1 MVKVKTSVV
10 INRPVEE
17 VFEYMGDPSNN
28 VQWQSGTIESKQTSE
43 GPRGVGTTTQAVTQF
58 LGKRLEST
66 GEITEY
72 EPNRRV
78 GVKST
83 SGPIP
88 ITATTTF
95 EEVEGG
101 TKVTLE
107 AEGDVS
113 GVFKLA
119 EPIVARTAQR
129 QFEGNYLTL
138 KDVLEAGA

>member
-1 MVKVKTSVV
+1 MVKVNTSVV

-17 VFEYMGDPSNN
+17 VFKFMDDPNN
-28 VQWQSGTIESKQTSE
+28 DAQWQTGLIESRQTSE
-43 GPRGVGTTTQAVTQF
+43 GAIGVGTTFLNVNQF
-58 LGKRLEST
+58 LGKRLEFPV
-66 GEITEY
+66 EVTEY

-78 GVKST
+78 RIKT
-83 SGPIP
+83 SAGPIP
-88 ITATTTF
+88 FSATTSF
-95 EEVEGG
+95 EAVEGG

-107 AEGDVS
+107 AEGDVT

>member
-10 INRPVEE
+10 INRPIEE
-17 VFEYMGDPSNN
+17 VFKFADDPNN
-28 VQWQSGTIESKQTSE
+28 DAQWQSGNIESMQTSE
-43 GPRGVGTTTQAVTQF
+43 GPMGVGTTTQTVTQF
-58 LGKRLEST
+58 LGKRLELT
-66 GEITEY
+66 FEITEH

-78 GVKST
+78 GFKST

-88 ITATTTF
+88 MTGTTTY
-95 EEVEGG
+95 EEAEGG

-107 AEGDVS
+107 LEGDVG

>member
-17 VFEYMGDPSNN
+17 VFEFADDPNN
-28 VQWQSGTIESKQTSE
+28 DAQWQTGLIESKQISE
-43 GPRGVGTTTQAVTQF
+43 GPPGVGTTFLYVSQF

-66 GEITEY
+66 FEITEY

-78 GVKST
+78 GIKST

-88 ITATTTF
+88 LSITTTF
-95 EEVEGG
+95 EEAEEG
-101 TKVTLE
+101 TKVSFE

-129 QFEGNYLTL
+129 QFEGNFLTL

>member
-1 MVKVKTSVV
+1 M
-10 INRPVEE
+10 
-17 VFEYMGDPSNN
+17 
-28 VQWQSGTIESKQTSE
+28 
-43 GPRGVGTTTQAVTQF
+43 GVGTTFLNVSQF

-66 GEITEY
+66 FEITEY

-78 GVKST
+78 SIKST

-88 ITATTTF
+88 LTGSTIF

-101 TKVTLE
+101 TKVSFE
-107 AEGDVS
+107 AEGDV
-113 GVFKLA
+113 GGLFKLA

-129 QFEGNYLTL
+129 QFEGNFLTL

>member
-17 VFEYMGDPSNN
+17 VFKFWDDPDNN
-28 VQWQSGTIESKQTSE
+28 AQWQTGLIESKQTSE
-43 GPRGVGTTTQAVTQF
+43 GARGVGSTLLSVNQF
-58 LGKRLEST
+58 LGRRLEFAV
-66 GEITEY
+66 EITEY

-78 GVKST
+78 GFNT
-83 SGPIP
+83 SGPFP
-88 ITATTTF
+88 FSGTTSF
-95 EEVEGG
+95 EAVEGG
-101 TKVTLE
+101 TRVELE

-113 GVFKLA
+113 GIFKLA

>member
-17 VFEYMGDPSNN
+17 VFKFADDPNN
-28 VQWQSGTIESKQTSE
+28 DAQWQTGLIESKQTSE
-43 GPRGVGTTTQAVTQF
+43 GDVGVGTTFLSVNQF

-66 GEITEY
+66 LEITEY

-78 GVKST
+78 SIKST

-88 ITATTTF
+88 ITGTTTF
-95 EEVEGG
+95 EEVEEG
-101 TKVTLE
+101 TKVTFE

-113 GVFKLA
+113 GLFKLA

-129 QFEGNYLTL
+129 QFEGNFLTL

>member
-1 MVKVKTSVV
+1 MIKVKTSVV

-17 VFEYMGDPSNN
+17 VFEYMSDPSNN

-43 GPRGVGTTTQAVTQF
+43 GPAGVGTTTQSVTQF

-107 AEGDVS
+107 GEGDVS

>member
-10 INRPVEE
+10 INRPIEE
-17 VFEYMGDPSNN
+17 VFKFSDDPNN
-28 VQWQSGTIESKQTSE
+28 DAQWQTGLIESKQTSE
-43 GPRGVGTTTQAVTQF
+43 GPMGVGTTFLNVSQF
-58 LGKRLEST
+58 LGRRLEST
-66 GEITEY
+66 FEITEY

-78 GVKST
+78 GFKST
-83 SGPIP
+83 SGPVP
-88 ITATTTF
+88 LTATTTY
-95 EEVEGG
+95 EEVEEG

-129 QFEGNYLTL
+129 QFEGNFLTL

>member
-17 VFEYMGDPSNN
+17 VFKFWEDPNN
-28 VQWQSGTIESKQTSE
+28 DAQWQTGLVESKQTSE
-43 GPRGVGTTTQAVTQF
+43 GSPGVGTTFLNVSQF
-58 LGKRLEST
+58 LGRRLEFT
-66 GEITEY
+66 VEITEY

-78 GVKST
+78 GFNIT
-83 SGPIP
+83 SGPFP
-88 ITATTTF
+88 FSGTTGF
-95 EEVEGG
+95 EAVEGG
-101 TKVTLE
+101 TKLTLE

-119 EPIVARTAQR
+119 EPLVARIAQR
-129 QFEGNYLTL
+129 QFEGDYLTL

>member
-1 MVKVKTSVV
+1 MIKVETSVV

-43 GPRGVGTTTQAVTQF
+43 GPRGVGTTTQSVTQF
-58 LGKRLEST
+58 LGKRLEFAA
-66 GEITEY
+66 EVTEY

-78 GVKST
+78 GFNVT
-83 SGPIP
+83 SGPFP
-88 ITATTTF
+88 FSGTTIF

-107 AEGDVS
+107 AEADVS

-129 QFEGNYLTL
+129 QFDNNYLTL
-138 KDVLEAGA
+138 KDVLEVGA